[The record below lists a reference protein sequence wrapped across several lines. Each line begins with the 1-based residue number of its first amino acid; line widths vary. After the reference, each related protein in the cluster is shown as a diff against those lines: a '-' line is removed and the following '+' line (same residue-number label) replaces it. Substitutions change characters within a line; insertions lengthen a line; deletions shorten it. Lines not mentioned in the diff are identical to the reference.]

1 MTATGQLKTGGGGG
15 GEYVYKTHREAGGAA
30 ARCKEKGK
38 SAKGLGGMAK
48 AKAF

>member
-1 MTATGQLKTGGGGG
+1 M
-15 GEYVYKTHREAGGAA
+15 YKTHREAGGAA

-38 SAKGLGGMAK
+38 SVKGLGGMVK